1 MIFGFQ
7 KAFSPLGWQRCKL
20 FQIGNKVATK
30 MVIAVKARLLRP
42 HYLMF
47 GYKMH
52 ETLFSLDD
60 LVVGHMV

>member
-1 MIFGFQ
+1 
-7 KAFSPLGWQRCKL
+7 
-20 FQIGNKVATK
+20 
-30 MVIAVKARLLRP
+30 MVTAVKARLLRP
-42 HYLMF
+42 HYLTF